1 VQPTVS
7 GLEQEFPGRV
17 VAHNVDATT
26 PDSKRQVENL
36 GFSNHG
42 LVIRSSAEGE
52 ALWSQPDH
60 EVDIVAVRAKIT
72 ELVEK

>member
-1 VQPTVS
+1 MS

-17 VAHNVDATT
+17 LAHNVDATT
-26 PDSKRQVENL
+26 PESMTAVENL

-42 LVIRSSAEGE
+42 LVIRSPGGD

-60 EVDIVAVRAKIT
+60 EVDIEAVRAKLS
-72 ELVEK
+72 ELVGNPSG